1 MSQVMYISNL
11 VHLDVWQNKI
21 IAFNKT
27 LESLKYFVVNLVIT
41 LSQTA

>member
-27 LESLKYFVVNLVIT
+27 ESLKYFAVNLVIT